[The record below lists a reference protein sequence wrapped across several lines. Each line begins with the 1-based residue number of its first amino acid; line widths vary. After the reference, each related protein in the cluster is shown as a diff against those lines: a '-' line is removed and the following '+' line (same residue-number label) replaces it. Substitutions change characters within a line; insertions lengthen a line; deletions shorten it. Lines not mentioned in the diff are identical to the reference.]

1 MIRWLYI
8 LAGPLIW
15 LLHFAAVYLA
25 ASVADVAGRA
35 DQPVALWTVAALT
48 AAGLA
53 ANGGLLVWS
62 GRRPRFLSA
71 MDAEL
76 AGFWQAA
83 GAGGALLSA
92 VAILWQGLPALVG
105 H

>member
-1 MIRWLYI
+1 MIRWLYL
-8 LAGPLIW
+8 LAGPSSW
-15 LLHFAAVYLA
+15 LLHFAAVYA
-25 ASVADVAGRA
+25 VASVADVAGRA
-35 DQPVALWTVAALT
+35 DQPAALWTVAALT

-53 ANGGLLVWS
+53 ANGGLLVW
-62 GRRPRFLSA
+62 GVRRPRFLGA
-71 MDAEL
+71 MDPEL
-76 AGFWQAA
+76 ARFWQAA